1 MAVGGSFDYSVSP
14 GPYFWLWNFNFEFDL
29 DWSIDLDLDLDLT
42 WTWLGPDLDL
52 TWTWSLTILNGSC
65 RMHVYVLQNIVRT
78 WSSEKGNSMN
88 LLIPQNHTLPG
99 RIYILFPKFVLQEK
113 KILYIDP
120 WLSSLNE
127 NWVKPVAQNH
137 EDNKSLKERI
147 LSSLELFSLMRL
159 DSIAI

>member
-1 MAVGGSFDYSVSP
+1 MRLTQRRTITSTHWTTSTCP
-14 GPYFWLWNFNFEFDL
+14 GPPDTTGSDFK
-29 DWSIDLDLDLDLT
+29 
-42 WTWLGPDLDL
+42 GPGIEMMDIK
-52 TWTWSLTILNGSC
+52 ILNGSC

-99 RIYILFPKFVLQEK
+99 RIYIFFPKYVLQEK

-127 NWVKPVAQNH
+127 NWVKPVPQNH